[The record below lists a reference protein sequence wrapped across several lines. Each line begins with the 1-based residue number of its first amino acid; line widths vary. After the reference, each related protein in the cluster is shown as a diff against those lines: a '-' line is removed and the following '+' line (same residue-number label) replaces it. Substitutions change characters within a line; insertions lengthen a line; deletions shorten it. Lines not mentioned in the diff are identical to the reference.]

1 MPQAR
6 QGDKVRVHYTGS
18 LDDGTVFDTSK
29 GREPLEFTL
38 GEGLVIPGFEA
49 AVEGMEVGETKK
61 QRIPAENAYGA
72 KREELMIEVPR
83 TEVPPEA
90 ALTPGDEVQLQTAQ
104 GQVFVATVTEIN
116 DEVVKLDANHQ
127 LAGQDLTFEIELT
140 EVVGLIQ
147 L

>member
-61 QRIPAENAYGA
+61 QRIPAENAYGT

-90 ALTPGDEVQLQTAQ
+90 ALTRGDEVQLQTAQ

>member
-90 ALTPGDEVQLQTAQ
+90 ALTRGDEVQLQTAQ